1 MEDNPNC
8 LDSRVRSTSM
18 NPIQKETNKLIKKL
32 LTTCVAA
39 FALALLASVSTSK
52 AAESLPYA
60 EGSVLEMTFIRIM
73 PGGNDAYMQ
82 FLQKEWKPVQ
92 EAAKKEGLILSYHV
106 AAGMAANKDDWDMVL
121 VVEYKNMAAL
131 DGLEEKYLVVAEKA
145 AGSNKEQEKRSED
158 RNKIRQVVGSKLVR
172 ELNFR

>member
-1 MEDNPNC
+1 MEDNPNS
-8 LDSRVRSTSM
+8 LDSGGMSTSM
-18 NPIQKETNKLIKKL
+18 NPRREETNKHMKKL
-32 LTTCVAA
+32 LTTCVA
-39 FALALLASVSTSK
+39 ALALLASVSTSK
-52 AAESLPYA
+52 AAEPLPYT
-60 EGSVLEMTFIRIM
+60 EGSVLEMTFIRIL
-73 PGGNDAYMQ
+73 PGGNDAYLQ

-121 VVEYKNMAAL
+121 VVEYKNMGAL
-131 DGLEEKYLVVAEKA
+131 DGLEEKYMAVSEKA

-158 RNKIRQVVGSKLVR
+158 RNKIREVVGSKLVR